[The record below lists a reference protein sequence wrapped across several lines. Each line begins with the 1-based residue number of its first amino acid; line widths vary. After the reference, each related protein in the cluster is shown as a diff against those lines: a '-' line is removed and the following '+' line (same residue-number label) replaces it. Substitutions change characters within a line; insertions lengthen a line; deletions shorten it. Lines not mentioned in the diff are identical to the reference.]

1 MEDGLDV
8 DEAVNRTNLFSIMRA
23 MQHSVA
29 CLVYAKYYGN
39 RSSLAGMMYC
49 DVGVGANVKQIAT
62 RCKFIHSAQW
72 E

>member
-8 DEAVNRTNLFSIMRA
+8 DEAVTRTKLFSMRA
-23 MQHSVA
+23 TQHSVA

-39 RSSLAGMMYC
+39 RSSLAGVMYC

-62 RCKFIHSAQW
+62 RCKFIHSAQ
-72 E
+72 

>member
-1 MEDGLDV
+1 MMTW
-8 DEAVNRTNLFSIMRA
+8 EAVTRTNQFS

-62 RCKFIHSAQW
+62 RCKFIHSAQ
-72 E
+72 